1 MAYLPVNLANI
12 LASFGTIIILTRLLE
27 PKDWGIYALAI
38 ITMHAVHMLLFT
50 WLEAA
55 MARFQARAEQ
65 ENDVNTHLKTIYIM
79 ALIMAIIGFII
90 GIGAITILP
99 LDKDLRSVLFI
110 AFGSTC
116 LMLFFNLSMEAHKAA
131 HRIKRY
137 SLNYSAHTLIS
148 FTIGVILILYTP
160 LKGEAPFIGITI
172 SLMTIGLIDFLFI
185 TKLMQGGAYEAA
197 KVKTYLHYGVPI
209 SIALVL
215 SYALNAADSYMIA
228 YFLDI
233 ESQGKYIAGY
243 NLSNRTITLI
253 FTWVAMAV
261 TPMAITAFEKESS
274 EVSQK
279 IMKDFAV
286 TLLWLTMPAATGIA
300 LVADNAGFILGE
312 GIRDEAITVIP
323 LIAFAGLI
331 SGFMTYYVHHAYMLS
346 GKTQA
351 FLWVLVPPVIVNI
364 GLNFNFIPQYGLM
377 GAVWATVISYSF
389 ACISAI
395 ILGRR
400 YYPLPLPFIAAA
412 QIGLACLFM
421 AFCVHMIFLPLA
433 PYFPDPVLFFAKA
446 SLGAF
451 SYILICFTGN
461 IANCREFT
469 KSLSAKVLTARV
481 KAKA

>member
-1 MAYLPVNLANI
+1 MLGRSIMAYLPVNLANI

-55 MARFQARAEQ
+55 MARFQARAER

-172 SLMTIGLIDFLFI
+172 SLMTIGLIDFVFI
-185 TKLMQGGAYEAA
+185 TKLMQGGAYEVV

-286 TLLWLTMPAATGIA
+286 RIW
-300 LVADNAGFILGE
+300 
-312 GIRDEAITVIP
+312 
-323 LIAFAGLI
+323 
-331 SGFMTYYVHHAYMLS
+331 TY
-346 GKTQA
+346 KT
-351 FLWVLVPPVIVNI
+351 
-364 GLNFNFIPQYGLM
+364 
-377 GAVWATVISYSF
+377 
-389 ACISAI
+389 
-395 ILGRR
+395 RKK
-400 YYPLPLPFIAAA
+400 
-412 QIGLACLFM
+412 
-421 AFCVHMIFLPLA
+421 CVYQLD
-433 PYFPDPVLFFAKA
+433 Y
-446 SLGAF
+446 
-451 SYILICFTGN
+451 
-461 IANCREFT
+461 
-469 KSLSAKVLTARV
+469 KSRSQ
-481 KAKA
+481 